1 MKKISYLFLA
11 IIVAFMTSCGITP
24 DVQPVPEDLSLPVA
38 DGALDI
44 AFSDSLT
51 NKSGTVTAASGDN
64 VNVSLI
70 IKKTPT
76 GEKPRIMRIFIADQA
91 NYRGKTD
98 QPLFEIKLKN
108 IGHEQT
114 QTIDYTVSPTSGKV
128 YIHCDVYDNNNKV
141 TRRTLTVNIS
151 SEAQIASW
159 QNITLGAQN
168 NSAASR
174 FASATGDFYK
184 VCDLDSNK
192 INIGYVDI
200 TYAALGSPSVKPTF
214 LSNLRRPAL
223 GLSTT
228 IPTSNTVCGG
238 GSTAGGTAT
247 YFALAPTTVDFA
259 VANDAILGGLTISA
273 TSQDIVAEVGKTYA
287 FLNGRNKKGLI
298 KVTKITAGTTDFNGS
313 ITFDLKVQK

>member
-1 MKKISYLFLA
+1 MKKISFLFLA
-11 IIVAFMTSCGITP
+11 IIVALMTSCGITP
-24 DVQPVPEDLSLPVA
+24 DVQPVTDDLTLPLA
-38 DGALDI
+38 DGTLDI
-44 AFSDSLT
+44 AFTDSLT
-51 NKSGTVTAASGDN
+51 NKTGTVTAASGDN

-76 GEKPRIMRIFIADQA
+76 GEKPRIMRIFITDKA

-108 IGHEQT
+108 IDEQT

-128 YIHCDVYDNNNKV
+128 YIHCDVYDNKDKV
-141 TRRTLTVNIS
+141 TRKTLIVNIA

-159 QNITLGAQN
+159 QNVTLGAQSN
-168 NSAASR
+168 AAASR
-174 FASATGDFYK
+174 LASATGDLYK
-184 VCDLDSNK
+184 VCDLDSN
-192 INIGYVDI
+192 IRYVDI

-214 LSNLRRPAL
+214 LSNPRRAAL

-238 GSTAGGTAT
+238 GSTAGGLAT
-247 YFALAPTTVDFA
+247 YFVLAPTTVDF
-259 VANDAILGGLTISA
+259 VTANDAILGGLTIPA
-273 TSQDIVAEVGKTYA
+273 TAQDIVAEVGKTYA

-298 KVTKITAGTTDFNGS
+298 KVTKITAGTTDFNGT